1 MKLIVGQIKQQ
12 AVLLAIALLVQ
23 LGALGVSLYQPVV
36 VQELFAS
43 VLAGAL
49 PAGALAQLGSLL
61 GVSTA
66 LSAVG
71 AYLSGRAGEDC
82 VADLRRGVARRL
94 VHLRLDVTER
104 GGVGDLVARATADV
118 PVARVGVVG
127 APLNAILGLAGLVG
141 AVAMMAFTS
150 VLLTTVVGLALAFVG
165 LAIALLS
172 RRVRTAMVVVQAG
185 AGQLASRL
193 DRTVSGARV
202 MKANTAEDS
211 EVQAL
216 DGIVRT
222 LRSGGLAVVRA
233 QAALSAV
240 GSAGFAAPFLVVLVT
255 GVVLMDAG
263 QLTPPQLVGVLM
275 YVFLLFGPVQQ
286 LTGAAASFGQ
296 ALPAAERI
304 LELAELE
311 GEPGAGSQCSPD
323 GTAGDTLV
331 FGDVTFSYPGASVPT
346 LVGLTCEFGPRG
358 VHAIVG
364 PSGAGKSTLLGL
376 ATRFRDATTGH
387 IRLGDQDVRSL
398 TPADVRKKVGL
409 VDQESLVLEGGV
421 AECLRYGSPGATEG
435 DLWAAL
441 DHVHLGATVRARPGQ
456 LDAPVG
462 LRGLGLSGGERQR
475 LAIARAL
482 LREPSI
488 LVLDEAGSGLDA
500 EGERLLNLILQEQ
513 GRLRTV
519 IVVAHRL
526 STAVA
531 ADRVYLLAG
540 GRLQAAGH
548 HDDMMR
554 ISSQYAAMVSTQRAG
569 LFAA

>member
-1 MKLIVGQIKQQ
+1 M
-12 AVLLAIALLVQ
+12 
-23 LGALGVSLYQPVV
+23 
-36 VQELFAS
+36 
-43 VLAGAL
+43 
-49 PAGALAQLGSLL
+49 
-61 GVSTA
+61 
-66 LSAVG
+66 
-71 AYLSGRAGEDC
+71 
-82 VADLRRGVARRL
+82 
-94 VHLRLDVTER
+94 
-104 GGVGDLVARATADV
+104 
-118 PVARVGVVG
+118 GVVG

-240 GSAGFAAPFLVVLVT
+240 CSAGFAAPFLVVLVT

-387 IRLGDQDVRSL
+387 IRLG
-398 TPADVRKKVGL
+398 
-409 VDQESLVLEGGV
+409 
-421 AECLRYGSPGATEG
+421 
-435 DLWAAL
+435 
-441 DHVHLGATVRARPGQ
+441 
-456 LDAPVG
+456 
-462 LRGLGLSGGERQR
+462 
-475 LAIARAL
+475 
-482 LREPSI
+482 
-488 LVLDEAGSGLDA
+488 
-500 EGERLLNLILQEQ
+500 
-513 GRLRTV
+513 
-519 IVVAHRL
+519 
-526 STAVA
+526 
-531 ADRVYLLAG
+531 RV
-540 GRLQAAGH
+540 
-548 HDDMMR
+548 
-554 ISSQYAAMVSTQRAG
+554 S
-569 LFAA
+569 